1 MTMLNWKEQSPFV
14 PLGAHMD
21 KVRTCVDLVV
31 PMFVCIQGGD
41 FEKLKTLAAQVFR
54 SEHEADTI
62 KREIRQSIPTTFS
75 LPVYRGDLLAYL
87 HIQDDIAD
95 SVEDIAVMVTIKN
108 LAMPETLRDDIFAYV
123 QRVVEVCEFLFQAT
137 DQLKTLTEDE
147 FFGPS
152 ADQVMEIIAKAD
164 HAEWEADKAQYR
176 LAQRLFALDDELKP
190 TDIFLW
196 SGIMRELGTLANNAD
211 KTGER
216 LRRMLGR

>member
-1 MTMLNWKEQSPFV
+1 
-14 PLGAHMD
+14 
-21 KVRTCVDLVV
+21 
-31 PMFVCIQGGD
+31 
-41 FEKLKTLAAQVFR
+41 
-54 SEHEADTI
+54 
-62 KREIRQSIPTTFS
+62 
-75 LPVYRGDLLAYL
+75 
-87 HIQDDIAD
+87 
-95 SVEDIAVMVTIKN
+95 
-108 LAMPETLRDDIFAYV
+108 MPETLRDDIFAYV